1 MWRGP
6 ITTASK
12 FRIKSERLSA
22 TSGIEELCTIFLG
35 LSFIYKVDTTALLTA
50 QIYSGN

>member
-12 FRIKSERLSA
+12 FRIKSESA